1 MAINPLL
8 LNVKPIS
15 EITTVDNPTE
25 GHLLFYD
32 GSDELKKVDIVEFQ
46 SLIGGIAKPLAIS
59 DASPTVSGWY
69 KPTTVGTYA
78 NAGGL
83 VAQVGYD
90 TLFYFDGTTWSLIAT
105 DLPQPIVNN
114 YTNNNT
120 YNLDPEQIVPSEAL
134 YTDDTLAGDI
144 IKRVDINTG
153 ENVNYRE
160 TTTWFDGS
168 PMDDTKV
175 DGVNY
180 RKIGNKFYKRAGVR
194 GQEIN
199 ILHLG
204 AKSEPN
210 FDNTAILQ
218 LAVDN
223 YKNVFIPEGVFEFTR
238 FKITKEG
245 VRLYGLGAGISVLS
259 STNVF
264 QSGVHVPP
272 NIRILNHNCTI
283 EGITSTFTNLPD
295 WKVTA
300 TGQSPINSDA
310 NLSIG
315 WSEAY
320 APSNTFLIKNVII
333 KNCEVIGSFVQG
345 IAIGVSENVKIL
357 NNKVSQIRGTAI
369 FGYYASKI
377 TVEGNEVWFT
387 GDDGIYMAGNGTS
400 IYSPHA
406 MNENVLIQN
415 NYVHDV
421 CTKGIG
427 VSGCSSAIIKN
438 NVINNTW
445 VDGIMAEQDTI
456 GGHVTP
462 KNVKILNNVLTNLF
476 GAFGGV
482 YKHSQNANVTTGGLY
497 GGIKTFNKDNDSSV
511 YEISGN
517 YIEVSEKVLSTGGLY
532 NAVILGFNTNFINNT
547 LPNTS
552 SINMWVGQMYAQTG
566 SENILIKGNNIKSN
580 YRNILLVKTKKT
592 KIVNNNFYAPDWG
605 ILTDQTEDVK
615 VIGNTG
621 HINTIFFLNQTSDPG
636 VVLQNNFFDIND

>member
-1 MAINPLL
+1 MGL
-8 LNVKPIS
+8 S
-15 EITTVDNPTE
+15 TTYTKTE
-25 GHLLFYD
+25 TDFLIQQL
-32 GSDELKKVDIVEFQ
+32 EKK
-46 SLIGGIAKPLAIS
+46 
-59 DASPTVSGWY
+59 
-69 KPTTVGTYA
+69 
-78 NAGGL
+78 
-83 VAQVGYD
+83 
-90 TLFYFDGTTWSLIAT
+90 
-105 DLPQPIVNN
+105 
-114 YTNNNT
+114 
-120 YNLDPEQIVPSEAL
+120 SEAL

-160 TTTWFDGS
+160 TTTWHDGS
-168 PMDDTKV
+168 VMDDSKV

-180 RKIGNKFYKRAGVR
+180 IKLNSKYYQKQGINPI
-194 GQEIN
+194 EID
-199 ILHLG
+199 IRYLG
-204 AKSEPN
+204 AKSKVG

-218 LAVDN
+218 KAVDN

-245 VRLYGLGAGISVLS
+245 VRVYGLGSGISVLS
-259 STNVF
+259 STNVY
-264 QSGVHVPP
+264 QAVVHVQP
-272 NIRILNHNCTI
+272 NIRVLNHNCTI
-283 EGITSTFTNLPD
+283 EGITSTFTNVPD
-295 WKVTA
+295 WKITA
-300 TGQSPINSDA
+300 VGQSPINSDA

-320 APSNTFLIKNVII
+320 EPSNTFLIKNVTI

-369 FGYYASKI
+369 FGNYASKI

-387 GDDGIYMAGNGTS
+387 GDDGIYMAGNGNT

-421 CTKGIG
+421 GAKGIG

-445 VDGIMAEQDTI
+445 VDGIMAEEDSA
-456 GGHVTP
+456 GGHITP

-482 YKHSQNANVTTGGLY
+482 YKHSQNANVTTGGAY

-517 YIEVSEKVLSTGGLY
+517 HIEVSEKVLSTGGLY
-532 NAVILGFNTNFINNT
+532 NAIILGFNTNFINNT

-552 SINMWVGQMYAQTG
+552 SINMWVGTLFAQTG

-621 HINTIFFLNQTSDPG
+621 HINTIFFLNQTNDTG
-636 VVLQNNFFDIND
+636 VVLQNNFFDINN

>member
-1 MAINPLL
+1 
-8 LNVKPIS
+8 
-15 EITTVDNPTE
+15 
-25 GHLLFYD
+25 
-32 GSDELKKVDIVEFQ
+32 
-46 SLIGGIAKPLAIS
+46 
-59 DASPTVSGWY
+59 
-69 KPTTVGTYA
+69 
-78 NAGGL
+78 
-83 VAQVGYD
+83 
-90 TLFYFDGTTWSLIAT
+90 
-105 DLPQPIVNN
+105 
-114 YTNNNT
+114 
-120 YNLDPEQIVPSEAL
+120 
-134 YTDDTLAGDI
+134 
-144 IKRVDINTG
+144 
-153 ENVNYRE
+153 
-160 TTTWFDGS
+160 
-168 PMDDTKV
+168 
-175 DGVNY
+175 
-180 RKIGNKFYKRAGVR
+180 
-194 GQEIN
+194 
-199 ILHLG
+199 
-204 AKSEPN
+204 
-210 FDNTAILQ
+210 
-218 LAVDN
+218 
-223 YKNVFIPEGVFEFTR
+223 
-238 FKITKEG
+238 
-245 VRLYGLGAGISVLS
+245 
-259 STNVF
+259 
-264 QSGVHVPP
+264 
-272 NIRILNHNCTI
+272 
-283 EGITSTFTNLPD
+283 
-295 WKVTA
+295 
-300 TGQSPINSDA
+300 
-310 NLSIG
+310 
-315 WSEAY
+315 
-320 APSNTFLIKNVII
+320 
-333 KNCEVIGSFVQG
+333 
-345 IAIGVSENVKIL
+345 
-357 NNKVSQIRGTAI
+357 
-369 FGYYASKI
+369 
-377 TVEGNEVWFT
+377 
-387 GDDGIYMAGNGTS
+387 
-400 IYSPHA
+400 

>member
-1 MAINPLL
+1 MQKNSITNKITPCCGLPFSVIYWWVSNLTLNSESDRQYLLTQISQSGVLSIDGWKVLINSGTL
-8 LNVKPIS
+8 
-15 EITTVDNPTE
+15 E
-25 GHLLFYD
+25 
-32 GSDELKKVDIVEFQ
+32 
-46 SLIGGIAKPLAIS
+46 A
-59 DASPTVSGWY
+59 DASLTKAEFLAWFDCGKQPTCEQLKLIIEGYKISNWDYFKNSVEELNEAWQELENKLKLKYNDVS
-69 KPTTVGTYA
+69 
-78 NAGGL
+78 
-83 VAQVGYD
+83 D
-90 TLFYFDGTTWSLIAT
+90 
-105 DLPQPIVNN
+105 
-114 YTNNNT
+114 
-120 YNLDPEQIVPSEAL
+120 SEAI
-134 YTDDTLAGDI
+134 DI
-144 IKRVDINTG
+144 IQRVDQFTG
-153 ENVNYRE
+153 ESVNYRE
-160 TTTWFDGS
+160 TTTWYDGS
-168 PMDDTKV
+168 TMDDSKV
-175 DGVNY
+175 DGVIYIKRN
-180 RKIGNKFYKRAGVR
+180 NKFYKRAGFN

-218 LAVDN
+218 IAVDN

-283 EGITSTFTNLPD
+283 EGITSTFTNVPD
-295 WKVTA
+295 WKITA
-300 TGQSPINSDA
+300 VGQSPINSDA

-320 APSNTFLIKNVII
+320 APSNSFLIENATI

-345 IAIGVSENVKIL
+345 IAIGVSENARIL

-387 GDDGIYMAGNGTS
+387 GDDGIYMAGNGAS

-406 MNENVLIQN
+406 MNENVVIQN

-421 CTKGIG
+421 GTKGIG
-427 VSGCSSAIIKN
+427 ISGCSSAVIKN
-438 NVINNTW
+438 NLIDYTW
-445 VDGIMAEQDTI
+445 VDGIMAEQDGA

-476 GAFGGV
+476 GAFGGD
-482 YKHSQNANVTTGGLY
+482 YKHSQNANATTGGAY

-517 YIEVSEKVLSTGGLY
+517 YIELSENVLSTGGLY
-532 NAVILGFNTNFINNT
+532 NAIILGFNTNFINNT
-547 LPNTS
+547 LLKNGK
-552 SINMWVGQMYAQTG
+552 INMWVGQMFGQTG

-580 YRNILLVKTKKT
+580 YRNILLVRTKKT

-605 ILTDQTEDVK
+605 ILTDQTENVK
-615 VIGNTG
+615 VIANTG
-621 HINTIFFLNQTSDPG
+621 HINTIFFLNQTNDAG
-636 VVLQNNFFDIND
+636 VVLADNYFDINN

>member
-1 MAINPLL
+1 MGL
-8 LNVKPIS
+8 S
-15 EITTVDNPTE
+15 TTYTKTE
-25 GHLLFYD
+25 TDFLIQQLEEKT
-32 GSDELKKVDIVEFQ
+32 SDKYNDE
-46 SLIGGIAKPLAIS
+46 SNSIA
-59 DASPTVSGWY
+59 
-69 KPTTVGTYA
+69 
-78 NAGGL
+78 N
-83 VAQVGYD
+83 
-90 TLFYFDGTTWSLIAT
+90 
-105 DLPQPIVNN
+105 
-114 YTNNNT
+114 
-120 YNLDPEQIVPSEAL
+120 
-134 YTDDTLAGDI
+134 DI
-144 IKRVDINTG
+144 IKFIDINTG

-160 TTTWFDGS
+160 TTTWHDGS
-168 PMDDTKV
+168 AMDDSKV

-180 RKIGNKFYKRAGVR
+180 IKLNSKYYQKQGVNPI
-194 GQEIN
+194 EID
-199 ILHLG
+199 IRYLG
-204 AKSEPN
+204 AKSKVG

-218 LAVDN
+218 KAVDN

-245 VRLYGLGAGISVLS
+245 VRVYGLGSGISVLS
-259 STNVF
+259 STNVY
-264 QSGVHVPP
+264 QAGVHVQP

-283 EGITSTFTNLPD
+283 EGITSTFTNVPD
-295 WKVTA
+295 WKITA
-300 TGQSPINSDA
+300 VGQSPINSDA

-320 APSNTFLIKNVII
+320 APSNTFLIKNATI

-345 IAIGVSENVKIL
+345 IAIGVSENAKIL
-357 NNKVSQIRGTAI
+357 NNKVSQIMGTAI

-387 GDDGIYMAGNGTS
+387 GDDGIYIAGNGTS

-421 CTKGIG
+421 GTKGIG

-445 VDGIMAEQDTI
+445 VDGIIAEEDSP
-456 GGHVTP
+456 GGHITP

-517 YIEVSEKVLSTGGLY
+517 HIEVSEKVLSTGGLY
-532 NAVILGFNTNFINNT
+532 NAIILGFNTNFINNT

-552 SINMWVGQMYAQTG
+552 SINIWVGQMYSSTG
-566 SENILIKGNNIKSN
+566 SENILIKGNNLKSN
-580 YRNILLVKTKKT
+580 YRNILLVRTKKA
-592 KIVNNNFYAPDWG
+592 KIVDNNLYATDWS
-605 ILTDQTEDVK
+605 ILTDQTEDIK
-615 VIGNTG
+615 IIGNMA
-621 HINTIFFLNQTSDPG
+621 HINTIFLLNQTNDTG
-636 VVLQNNFFDIND
+636 IVLENNFFDINN